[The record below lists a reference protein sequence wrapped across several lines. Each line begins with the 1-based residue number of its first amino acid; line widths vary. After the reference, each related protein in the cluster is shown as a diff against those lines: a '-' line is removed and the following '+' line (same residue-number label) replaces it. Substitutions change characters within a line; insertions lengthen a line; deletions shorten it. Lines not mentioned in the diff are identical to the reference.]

1 MESLLVWVGRLGGV
15 VGVLLSVGA
24 VLLRFRS
31 VYNFAGFQIGTLL
44 LAGIACM
51 VVGCLGYLA
60 AMVEG
65 RRE

>member
-1 MESLLVWVGRLGGV
+1 MEALLVWVGRLGGIA
-15 VGVLLSVGA
+15 GVLLIA
-24 VLLRFRS
+24 VAVFVRLRGT
-31 VYNFAGFQIGTLL
+31 YNFAGFQIGTLL
-44 LAGIACM
+44 LAGIAAM